1 MKTITINLYKFSELS
16 EEAKKTALDQYRNKQ
31 YDNQFYFDEIINS
44 VKKVI
49 DLFNLKTGRE
59 YTDLRHSHIDDDILN
74 LSGVRLYK
82 YILNNY
88 GKQLFTPKYI
98 KCIDREV
105 KWKAYKCKVN
115 TGADGNKYTLI
126 YSKQKT
132 DNSCVL
138 TGVCY
143 DMDILEPVY
152 EFLKKPTN
160 DTNFEDLI
168 NEIEAAIQKT
178 FDTTEEW
185 LNSDEYIQEEI
196 ENNEYDFTEYGKIA

>member
-143 DMDILEPVY
+143 DMDIF
-152 EFLKKPTN
+152 FLLSYFLLSSLYSPS
-160 DTNFEDLI
+160 FLGVI
-168 NEIEAAIQKT
+168 
-178 FDTTEEW
+178 TTTVTRFVGQT
-185 LNSDEYIQEEI
+185 SV
-196 ENNEYDFTEYGKIA
+196 T